1 MTRLPRL
8 AVLPAVFVLAALA
21 GTGGPAAGV
30 TVSVA
35 PPETTVTVGT
45 DFVLRVVT
53 DAFPDLKAYH
63 LVHSFGSVI
72 IASLGVD
79 PGDVLT
85 STGLPFASYPA
96 ADNSLPTGAVTYDA
110 AMLSGSTQGP
120 GILGFYRFHAVA
132 EGDTPVQCEAVDFR
146 DPLNIQTLPTCVSG
160 IVHVRG
166 PVPVPVSPSTWGR
179 IKTLYR

>member
-1 MTRLPRL
+1 M
-8 AVLPAVFVLAALA
+8 
-21 GTGGPAAGV
+21 
-30 TVSVA
+30 
-35 PPETTVTVGT
+35 
-45 DFVLRVVT
+45 

-63 LVHSFGSVI
+63 LVHLFGSVI

-96 ADNSLPTGAVTYDA
+96 ADNSLPTGDRHLRRGHADRQHA
-110 AMLSGSTQGP
+110 GA

-132 EGDTPVQCEAVDFR
+132 EGDTPVPCEALDFR
-146 DPLNIQTLPTCVSG
+146 DPLNIQTLPACVSG
-160 IVHVRG
+160 LVHVRG
-166 PVPVPVSPSTWGR
+166 PVPVPVGPSTWGR